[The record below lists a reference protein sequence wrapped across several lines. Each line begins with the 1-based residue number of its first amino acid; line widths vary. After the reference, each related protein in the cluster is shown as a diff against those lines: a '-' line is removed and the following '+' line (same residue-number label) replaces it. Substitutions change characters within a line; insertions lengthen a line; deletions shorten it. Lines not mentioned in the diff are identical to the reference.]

1 MADGTKVTIN
11 QAKAKYDWA
20 GTSMPDIFGSV
31 TPSFNVYG
39 VDISIQFNY
48 SCGGKSYDSTWAAL
62 MSTGGMGTAK
72 SVDIMDRWTTPGQV
86 TNVPRMDNSKTTN
99 FNAASSRWLLS
110 STYYSL
116 RNINIS
122 YNFKSDMLKNLD
134 MDALRVYLSA
144 ENLALFSS
152 KRGLDPTQNFSGSV
166 LNDVGFNRILTLGVN
181 VNF

>member
-1 MADGTKVTIN
+1 
-11 QAKAKYDWA
+11 
-20 GTSMPDIFGSV
+20 
-31 TPSFNVYG
+31 
-39 VDISIQFNY
+39 
-48 SCGGKSYDSTWAAL
+48 

-72 SVDIMDRWTTPGQV
+72 SVDILDRWTTPGQV

-122 YNFKSDMLKNLD
+122 YSFKPNVLKKLD
-134 MDALRVYLSA
+134 MNALRVFLSA
-144 ENLALFSS
+144 ENLALISS
-152 KRGLDPTQNFSGSV
+152 KKGLDPTQNFSGSV